1 MLRASSWLLF
11 LAMVGLALPRA
22 MLCQS
27 EVDSGSVN
35 GNIYTNQ
42 FFGLTWE
49 FPKEW
54 TVADSGQKSESQADT
69 RLARLL
75 PSGPQSTESV
85 ELSYVDL
92 GSSNVENP
100 AQELNGKGWE
110 GIEGHGYYMLGGGVP
125 AHRYDYKSNDPQ
137 PGYLTLLAGP
147 RRNFGLRVFFRA
159 SSPDR
164 IQGLVNAALAMKI
177 QPDWPAGAQGNPIPP
192 TAPGSRPKRVRVSQG
207 VSQGLLEHKVQPT
220 YPTDA
225 RKAHV
230 QGSVVMLGRIGTS
243 GAIECLYVEEGDPL
257 LAASA
262 LEAVSQWKY
271 RPYLLNGEPVE
282 VETQL
287 VVNFELR

>member
-1 MLRASSWLLF
+1 MA
-11 LAMVGLALPRA
+11 GLALPQTT
-22 MLCQS
+22 LCQPK
-27 EVDSGSVN
+27 VDSGSVS
-35 GNIYTNQ
+35 GNTYTNQ
-42 FFGLTWE
+42 FFGLTWD

-54 TVADSGQKSESQADT
+54 TVADNAQKSESETGT
-69 RLARLL
+69 RLVRLV
-75 PSGPQSTESV
+75 PSGPRSTESV
-85 ELSYVDL
+85 ELAYVDL
-92 GSSNVENP
+92 GPPNVENP
-100 AQELNGKGWE
+100 AQQLDGKGWE
-110 GIEGHGYYMLGGGVP
+110 AIEGHGYYTLGGGVP

-137 PGYLTLLAGP
+137 PSYLTLLAGP
-147 RRNFGLRVFFRA
+147 RRNFGLRLFFRA
-159 SSPDR
+159 SSRDR
-164 IQGLVNAALAMKI
+164 IQELLNAALTMKI
-177 QPDWPAGAQGNPIPP
+177 QPDWPSGAQGNPIPP
-192 TAPGSRPKRVRVSQG
+192 TVPGSTPKRVRVSQG
-207 VSQGLLEHKVQPT
+207 VSQGLLEHKVPPT

-230 QGSVVMLGRIGTS
+230 QGSVVMLGRIGTG